1 MSLNQATPQHTYDH
15 MFGSGATSYSWWLGT
30 KTTGVDMERWKATD
44 DWSVE
49 VTADDGNDGETTVT
63 VDHAA
68 VLRAARQVIKEPP
81 KYASEALVRECK
93 NLLFHAD
100 EADFDA
106 NSADEL
112 LQVLVLGGV
121 VYG

>member
-1 MSLNQATPQHTYDH
+1 MPIKTASPQDTYDH

-30 KTTGVDMERWKATD
+30 KTTGVDMTAWKAGD

-68 VLRAARQVIKEPP
+68 VLKAARQVIKAQPQ
-81 KYASEALVRECK
+81 YSSDALLRECK
-93 NLLFHAD
+93 HLIFDND
-100 EADFDA
+100 ETDFDA

-112 LQVLVLGGV
+112 LQVIVLGQIIFG
-121 VYG
+121 